1 MAKPIE
7 QRSVDEQQRRLT
19 ALLTEHWGERL
30 EIKSNEAQLI
40 LSLEPDIQA
49 TWQSEAES
57 LAINADMN
65 IMFASDQNINGERFT
80 LTYIVGAA
88 LKLAGAHSPDELYGL
103 LIEIGVD
110 STHAALAADNCEGL
124 NLGMAWSFYRDLHNL
139 LVAVPLMNYGFAK
152 SLSCQQ

>member
-19 ALLTEHWGERL
+19 TLLTEHWGERL
-30 EIKSNEAQLI
+30 EIKSNQAQLV

-57 LAINADMN
+57 LELNSDTN
-65 IMFASDQNINGERFT
+65 IVFASEQNINGQHFT

-88 LKLAGAHSPDELYGL
+88 LKVAGAHSPDELYEL
-103 LIEIGVD
+103 LLGIGVD
-110 STHAALAADNCEGL
+110 SSHAALAADNCEGL
-124 NLGMAWSFYRDLHNL
+124 NLGMAWSFYRDRHNL

-152 SLSCQQ
+152 SLNRNQ